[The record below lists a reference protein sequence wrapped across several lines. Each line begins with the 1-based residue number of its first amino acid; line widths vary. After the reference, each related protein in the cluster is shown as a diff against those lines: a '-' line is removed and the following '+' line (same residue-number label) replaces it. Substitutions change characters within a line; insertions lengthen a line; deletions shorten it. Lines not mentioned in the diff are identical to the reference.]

1 MQVTLACAETGIPA
15 GNVMI
20 SYMKELLLQNG
31 AVWKIYLRGVLMW
44 LKQQVCTETQMF
56 LAARMH

>member
-1 MQVTLACAETGIPA
+1 MAANNAVHTRSRGDWNPR

-20 SYMKELLLQNG
+20 CYTKGLLLQNG
-31 AVWKIYLRGVLMW
+31 FLCGVLMW